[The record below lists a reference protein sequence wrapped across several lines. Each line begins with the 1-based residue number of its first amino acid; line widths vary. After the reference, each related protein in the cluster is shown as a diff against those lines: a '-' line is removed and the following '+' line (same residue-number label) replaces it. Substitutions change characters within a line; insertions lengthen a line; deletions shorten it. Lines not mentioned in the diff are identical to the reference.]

1 VQQTLELDVARAAG
15 DAARASAPRELLPCD
30 GSAVLHEGVW
40 SVEEAAA
47 LLATLRETLAWES
60 RRLFIFGRWVDEP
73 RRSAWYGDP
82 SARYHYS
89 GTRLEPLPW
98 TPELERVR
106 LVAQRCAAAAG
117 AGAGGAAAPFNT
129 VLANLYRDGNDS
141 MGAHSDDERELGVDP
156 VIASLTLGAPRT
168 FRMRHC
174 ATGQK
179 VEVALEPGSLLVM
192 SGPMQHFWTHEIPKT
207 KRPVGER
214 INLTYRF
221 IHRVVR

>member
-1 VQQTLELDVARAAG
+1 MQQTLELDVARAAG

-40 SVEEAAA
+40 SAEEAAA

-82 SARYHYS
+82 GARYHYS

-117 AGAGGAAAPFNT
+117 AGAGGAAAPFNS
-129 VLANLYRDGNDS
+129 VLANLYRDGNDT
-141 MGAHSDDERELGVDP
+141 MGWHADDEPELGPAP
-156 VIASLTLGAPRT
+156 VIASVSLGAERRFDLRHRRT
-168 FRMRHC
+168 RETVR
-174 ATGQK
+174 T
-179 VEVALEPGSLLVM
+179 VLPSGSVLVM
-192 SGPMQHFWTHEIPKT
+192 SGATQRHWVHAVPRQARVREA
-207 KRPVGER
+207 R
-214 INLTYRF
+214 INLTYRT
-221 IHRVVR
+221 IVEMS